1 MILVYQEKLQNLWK
15 HVFWVSD
22 LEEKVATRGLWMLNI
37 PQQEVFVFQ
46 LFNHVWL
53 LVTPWT
59 EACQA
64 PLSVGFPRQ
73 ESWSGLPLSSPRDLL
88 APGIRSLSPALT
100 GRFFTAELP
109 GKPNEKDS
117 VSKKYCLVNYPHCTF
132 WENSD
137 WSGYYIH
144 WKWLISMAIYSI
156 NID

>member
-15 HVFWVSD
+15 HVFWMSD
-22 LEEKVATRGLWMLNI
+22 LEEKVDTRGLWMLNI

-46 LFNHVWL
+46 LFSHVWL

-117 VSKKYCLVNYPHCTF
+117 VSKKILPCKLSTLYFLR
-132 WENSD
+132 
-137 WSGYYIH
+137 
-144 WKWLISMAIYSI
+144 KQWLIWALHTLEMVNFNGYV
-156 NID
+156 